1 MAVVVVLV
9 STASARAAALPSAT
23 MKAPRLVSA
32 ASQISMR
39 APRRLERRV
48 YHVTGRAS
56 SRPSSRFL
64 YEEVRSFGDE
74 DAPRALARGVAG
86 PLPRPTH
93 GSRLGSPQRAARRA
107 TATFFA
113 PAYDASAFGQ
123 RAAAPSRRATTG
135 VALANIMFLSPVKA
149 VVDARKCGRLNDLNA
164 VPFVAIVGNTVAWL
178 GYSFATRDAFVFL
191 ANWPGL
197 LLGLYYTMTG
207 VALGDQKQRSLIE
220 KLLLAYAA
228 VLGAAGYA
236 AASGAFGSAQA
247 VLGLVANA
255 LLLLYYSSP
264 LSVVANVVKKR
275 NAAALFW
282 PLSLTS
288 LLNGALW
295 TSYGRAVGDA
305 YIWAPNLVGALL
317 ATHQLAL
324 IGAFGQKAG
333 ADERAAPEASACR

>member
-1 MAVVVVLV
+1 MDTHVAARELTPPPEVAEVMSSFRMRTLLVL
-9 STASARAAALPSAT
+9 SL
-23 MKAPRLVSA
+23 A
-32 ASQISMR
+32 ASP
-39 APRRLERRV
+39 ALCLV
-48 YHVTGRAS
+48 
-56 SRPSSRFL
+56 RPM
-64 YEEVRSFGDE
+64 
-74 DAPRALARGVAG
+74 VA
-86 PLPRPTH
+86 
-93 GSRLGSPQRAARRA
+93 LGSPQRAAVARPLPSSHRLA
-107 TATFFA
+107 SPPTMTATSVLLTKAA
-113 PAYDASAFGQ
+113 PAA
-123 RAAAPSRRATTG
+123 G
-135 VALANIMFLSPVKA
+135 VALANLMFLSPVKA

-317 ATHQLAL
+317 ATLQLAL
-324 IGAFGQKAG
+324 IGAFGQTAG
-333 ADERAAPEASACR
+333 ADECAAPEA

>member
-1 MAVVVVLV
+1 MSSFRMRTLLLL
-9 STASARAAALPSAT
+9 SL
-23 MKAPRLVSA
+23 A
-32 ASQISMR
+32 ASP
-39 APRRLERRV
+39 ALCLV
-48 YHVTGRAS
+48 
-56 SRPSSRFL
+56 RPM
-64 YEEVRSFGDE
+64 
-74 DAPRALARGVAG
+74 VA
-86 PLPRPTH
+86 
-93 GSRLGSPQRAARRA
+93 LGSPQRAAVARPLPSSHRLA
-107 TATFFA
+107 IPATMTATSVLLTKAA
-113 PAYDASAFGQ
+113 PAA
-123 RAAAPSRRATTG
+123 G

-317 ATHQLAL
+317 ATIQLAL

-333 ADERAAPEASACR
+333 ADECAAPEA

>member
-1 MAVVVVLV
+1 MRTLLVL
-9 STASARAAALPSAT
+9 SL
-23 MKAPRLVSA
+23 A
-32 ASQISMR
+32 ASP
-39 APRRLERRV
+39 ALCLV
-48 YHVTGRAS
+48 
-56 SRPSSRFL
+56 RPM
-64 YEEVRSFGDE
+64 
-74 DAPRALARGVAG
+74 VA
-86 PLPRPTH
+86 
-93 GSRLGSPQRAARRA
+93 LGSPQRAAVARPLPSSYRLA
-107 TATFFA
+107 NPPTMTATSVLLTKAA
-113 PAYDASAFGQ
+113 PAA
-123 RAAAPSRRATTG
+123 G

-305 YIWAPNLVGALL
+305 YIWAPNLIGALL
-317 ATHQLAL
+317 ATLQLAL

-333 ADERAAPEASACR
+333 ADECAAPEASA